1 MKSRVMAWCL
11 APAPAE
17 RLGCLRILIGLFALI
32 YVAVRAGNL
41 LSVVR
46 FMPAQFEPVGLAVL
60 LSAPLPAWLVQ
71 LSVALTLA
79 AGLCFTLGLLFEVTG
94 VLFGLLLLWVT
105 TYRSSWGMVFHTENL
120 LTLHVL
126 LLALAP
132 AADAL
137 SLDARR
143 RSAAAPAIGASYGWA
158 IRTLSLVTVIAYV
171 LAGVAKLKLA
181 GGPWLG
187 GELLRTQIAYDN
199 LRKIELGTS
208 VSPLGPWLVRH
219 QAVFAPLAVLTMLV
233 ELGAP
238 LSLVH
243 RRIAWVWVLAAWGF
257 HVGVLLLMSIGFV
270 YQLTGIAYLP
280 FFPIERAL
288 AWVKRRR
295 SSGRRQSP
303 VH

>member
-1 MKSRVMAWCL
+1 VSWWL
-11 APAPAE
+11 TPAPPE
-17 RLGCLRILIGLFALI
+17 RLACLRLSIGGFALVYLAI
-32 YVAVRAGNL
+32 RAANLVSVADFA
-41 LSVVR
+41 
-46 FMPAQFEPVGLAVL
+46 PAQFEPVGLASL
-60 LSAPLPAWLVQ
+60 LAAPLPGWLVK
-71 LSVALTLA
+71 LSVALAVA

-94 VLFGLLLLWVT
+94 LLFGVLLLWVT

-132 AADAL
+132 AADVL

-143 RSAAAPAIGASYGWA
+143 RAAVMPTADAAYGWA
-158 IRTLSLVTVIAYV
+158 IRALSLVTVIAYV

-181 GGPWLG
+181 GGPWLE

-199 LRKIELGTS
+199 LRKIELGTT

-219 QAVFAPLAVLTMLV
+219 QAVFAPLAVLTMFV

-238 LSLVH
+238 LALVH
-243 RRIAWVWVLAAWGF
+243 RRIAWGWVLAAWGF

-280 FFPIERAL
+280 FFPIERVL
-288 AWVKRRR
+288 GRLKRRR
-295 SSGRRQSP
+295 S
-303 VH
+303 